1 MEKMTYNEFIT
12 RPYRIWKRIMHKSD
26 EVIRIEAICMKSTQ
40 VFGERVQSSFDNS
53 QERNYIALVEAKR
66 ELNEL
71 MDEHKRAQDEV
82 REFLY
87 DNLSINEADL
97 LEWKYIDGK
106 SIKDIAELLH
116 EQEQTVR
123 NKASKYEKKAR
134 NIFIKV

>member
-71 MDEHKRAQDEV
+71 MDEHKKAQDEV

-116 EQEQTVR
+116 E
-123 NKASKYEKKAR
+123 
-134 NIFIKV
+134 